1 MRLLRKT
8 TFYYVF
14 VSLLFFLIAGY
25 LISLNINRAIESD
38 IDKFLIN
45 REEIATTQI
54 INKIPF
60 ESLNNFEQKIKFSTN
75 NSFIDQL
82 KLNDTTMYDIIE
94 DEYHVYRQLK
104 VKRKIGNKYYNIT
117 IYKSLIQSNLF
128 VVEILK
134 AMSIVFAGL
143 LIFLIIIHL
152 FISRYLW
159 IPFNYT
165 LSKLK
170 QFELGSS
177 DKIEFSK
184 TNTKEFIQLNKM
196 LNIMISKIHDD
207 YNNLK
212 EYTENVAH
220 EIQTPLTIIKSKL
233 DLILQSKNIN
243 EFDLKIIKTIYDTT
257 SRLSKLNHGLTLLAK
272 IESGAFENKMNIN
285 IIEVVESQ
293 LKHYEEII
301 SLNNFE
307 LKIDLKD
314 QIYYKIN
321 RDLIDILISNLIR
334 NSIKHNIPNG
344 TITITSIKNNIRISN
359 TGKEIKVNSAEFN
372 RFHRFSKNSLGLGLS
387 IVKKICKLYNI
398 KINYSYENEV
408 HNFDLTF

>member
-1 MRLLRKT
+1 MKLLHKT
-8 TFYYVF
+8 TFHYVF
-14 VSLLFFLIAGY
+14 ISLLFFLIAGY
-25 LISLNINRAIESD
+25 LISLNINWIIESD

-54 INKIPF
+54 INKIPIT
-60 ESLNNFEQKIKFSTN
+60 SLNNFEQKIELSEN
-75 NSFIDQL
+75 NRFIDQL
-82 KLNDTTMYDIIE
+82 KFKDTTMYDIIE
-94 DEYHVYRQLK
+94 DEFHTYRKLN
-104 VKRKIGNKYYNIT
+104 VKRKIGDRYYDIT
-117 IYKSLIQSNLF
+117 IYKSLIESNLF
-128 VVEILK
+128 VLEILK
-134 AMSIVFAGL
+134 AMSMVFAAL
-143 LIFLIIIHL
+143 LIFLILIQL

-159 IPFNYT
+159 VPFNHT
-165 LSKLK
+165 LLKLK

-177 DKIEFSK
+177 NKIKFAK
-184 TNTKEFIQLNKM
+184 TNTKEFEQLNKM
-196 LNIMISKIHDD
+196 INIMISKIHDD

-233 DLILQSKNIN
+233 DLILQSEDLEKT
-243 EFDLKIIKTIYDTT
+243 DLKNIKTIYDTT
-257 SRLSKLNHGLTLLAK
+257 SRLSKINHGLSLLAK
-272 IESGAFENKMNIN
+272 IESGAFENKTNVNLTEMLAL
-285 IIEVVESQ
+285 Q

-301 SLNNFE
+301 SLNKLE
-307 LKIDLKD
+307 LKTDFKD
-314 QIYYKIN
+314 QIYYKVN
-321 RDLIDILISNLIR
+321 SDLVAILISNLIR

-359 TGKEIKVNSAEFN
+359 TGKEIKVNSVEFN

-387 IVKKICKLYNI
+387 IVKKICKVYNI

>member
-8 TFYYVF
+8 SFYYVF
-14 VSLLFFLIAGY
+14 ISLLFFLIAGY
-25 LISLNINRAIESD
+25 LISLNINRTIEND
-38 IDKFLIN
+38 VDKFLIN

-60 ESLNNFEQKIKFSTN
+60 EFLNNFEQKIKLSTN

-82 KLNDTTMYDIIE
+82 KFNDTTMYDIIE
-94 DEYHVYRQLK
+94 DEYHLYRQLK
-104 VKRKIGNKYYNIT
+104 VKRKMGDKYYDIT

-159 IPFNYT
+159 VPFNLT
-165 LSKLK
+165 LFKLK
-170 QFELGSS
+170 QFELGSTN
-177 DKIEFSK
+177 KIEFSK
-184 TNTKEFIQLNKM
+184 TNTKEFMQLNEM

-243 EFDLKIIKTIYDTT
+243 EIDLKIIKTIYDTT

-272 IESGAFENKMNIN
+272 IESGAFENKMDIN
-285 IIEVVESQ
+285 ITEVVASQ

>member
-359 TGKEIKVNSAEFN
+359 TGKEIKINSAEFN